1 MDALAEAGRALAE
14 LKPIASPGA
23 VPVLEVDRLWQVL
36 VGASAEILNATRAT
50 RHAEARY
57 RSIVNTAVDAMVVID
72 ETGTVQSFNK
82 AAERIF
88 GYTAD
93 KVLGCNVRVLM
104 PEPDRGGH
112 DGYLT
117 RYRQTGERKIIGIG
131 REVRGQRQDGS
142 TFPLELAIAE
152 WHADGQ
158 RFFTGIMR
166 DITARKDAEQGLRE
180 SQAAMQAAKEEAER
194 ANLAKSKFLAAAS
207 HDLRQP
213 LQSLFFVSNA
223 LARHVQNERGRDLL
237 VRLGQGLHALKDLL
251 DSLLDMSKLD
261 AGVIRPQLAAVPL
274 GPLVE
279 EIVAS
284 YMPIAAGK
292 GLILSATP
300 SCDLVVYTDRTL
312 LGRIVRNLV
321 ENAIRY
327 TAQGKS
333 ISAATG
339 PGTASESTSPTL
351 VSAFRPSIWSGFG
364 RNSTRSATR
373 SATAAKARV
382 GPRHRAAPG
391 APTRPRGRGPLKARG
406 RLGVLS
412 PGACGEGG
420 RTAGADRCPRG

>member
-1 MDALAEAGRALAE
+1 
-14 LKPIASPGA
+14 
-23 VPVLEVDRLWQVL
+23 VL

-373 SATAAKARV
+373 SATAAKASGWASPSCGAWRAYSTTWSRSAQS
-382 GPRHRAAPG
+382 PRKARCSQSWCLWRGRQNSRCRPL
-391 APTRPRGRGPLKARG
+391 PTRMTPWSVHR
-406 RLGVLS
+406 
-412 PGACGEGG
+412 PG
-420 RTAGADRCPRG
+420 TAA